1 MADYTA
7 IVEAG
12 NAVVELL
19 RDSLTPEPLGNR
31 ELIALCSPHESENN
45 QLTLYL
51 YHIEEENQNM
61 TSGYYQMDQNTQRRT
76 AAQYTL
82 RYLATAH
89 SKAPA
94 QLRQAD
100 QHRII
105 GAAIQ
110 TLRDNPVVPQ
120 RYLAGS
126 LAEERA
132 QLHLAVEKV
141 PLEQLL
147 KIWNNTSKE
156 YKLSLRTHGH
166 RRDDRLRG
174 SAASRTSPISRS
186 RSIRS
191 RTRACAAPRERG
203 AAAAG
208 RIFGYAGRKQRRAV
222 PRGWRAQP
230 AAGKAG
236 RLSGLDRSA
245 GWSAYP
251 VGQPARFPARGA
263 GHGDPARS
271 VWEGSADLKPGL
283 GYPLARMR
291 PRCA

>member
-156 YKLSLRTHGH
+156 YKLSFVLMVTGVTI
-166 RRDDRLRG
+166 
-174 SAASRTSPISRS
+174 ASRR
-186 RSIRS
+186 
-191 RTRACAAPRERG
+191 
-203 AAAAG
+203 
-208 RIFGYAGRKQRRAV
+208 QRRI
-222 PRGWRAQP
+222 
-230 AAGKAG
+230 
-236 RLSGLDRSA
+236 
-245 GWSAYP
+245 
-251 VGQPARFPARGA
+251 ARVT
-263 GHGDPARS
+263 DPPHSSIVSTALRFCSS
-271 VWEGSADLKPGL
+271 V
-283 GYPLARMR
+283 
-291 PRCA
+291 